1 MDQVKT
7 GALIRTLRIK
17 QNMTQLALAEQIG
30 VSDKAVSKWERG
42 CGAPDIS
49 LLPTLSKV
57 LQVSTKALR
66 RGDLEENEK
75 SSGNLKKLRC
85 YHCADCGNL
94 LFSTDDAEVNCCGKT
109 CLPLQIQ
116 HAEQAD
122 RLIVTKSDGEWYITS
137 HHAMQRDHYI
147 SFVAVLTGDT
157 LLIKKQYP
165 EWGLE
170 TRIPFFKHGTLLWYC
185 TKHGLFEQELSES

>member
-57 LQVSTKALR
+57 LQVSTKALL

-75 SSGNLKKLRC
+75 SRSKLLRENVSAAANTACRASGSSYRNQERWGMVHYVTPCHAARSL
-85 YHCADCGNL
+85 Y
-94 LFSTDDAEVNCCGKT
+94 FFCC
-109 CLPLQIQ
+109 CF
-116 HAEQAD
+116 D
-122 RLIVTKSDGEWYITS
+122 W
-137 HHAMQRDHYI
+137 
-147 SFVAVLTGDT
+147 
-157 LLIKKQYP
+157 
-165 EWGLE
+165 
-170 TRIPFFKHGTLLWYC
+170 
-185 TKHGLFEQELSES
+185 